1 MFEISVQQRLDASDA
16 NFLPLA
22 VLGIFLA
29 IPAPALQRQDPR
41 PWLSNHLTDLLVLA
55 RRTLL
60 DRPHN
65 HLPKQSGTRGVCR
78 HGQSATEKA
87 HRLSLA
93 VTALT

>member
-1 MFEISVQQRLDASDA
+1 MQQRLDASDA

-55 RRTLL
+55 RRPLL

-65 HLPKQSGTRGVCR
+65 HLPKQSGTRGVCKR
-78 HGQSATEKA
+78 ATEKA